1 MISIRSTISRRI
13 IGGRNPTNAAAA
25 FLQANVPFPSSSSSD
40 RSESNGTV
48 RPASVRCLSSPAYRR
63 YIAKM
68 EKTGV
73 RAAKPSIQASTD
85 GIQVPSLIVAQ
96 DMGKVYSEMENE
108 PLVVIAEM
116 RNHGARI
123 EVLRRHIMAVDKINY
138 EKAGVTLDKIMA
150 KNREKLFFFS
160 SPYKIGMFSA
170 IVLGLGAFPM
180 VFSVNTALWFNDI
193 YVTMD
198 VPPPSDLDTF
208 LETGAWSWNWMEPIL
223 GTASFS
229 LLCFQYIRQQ
239 LLNLG
244 MKPYTQKLIEMR
256 ANSLCK
262 AFPDYQEHIIYN
274 FVESDPMA

>member
-1 MISIRSTISRRI
+1 
-13 IGGRNPTNAAAA
+13 
-25 FLQANVPFPSSSSSD
+25 
-40 RSESNGTV
+40 
-48 RPASVRCLSSPAYRR
+48 
-63 YIAKM
+63 M